1 MTLAIAIEDGP
12 HVWLAADSS
21 STSTDE
27 GVGDQDTAREP
38 KVWVRGGWGIG
49 FAGSWR
55 VGALLR
61 LDLDLPAVPR
71 SVDAVE
77 RLVQLELPQR
87 VRAVLSREDPD
98 DAASTYL
105 IVAARGAAWSGTF
118 WDLTRSSHGYA
129 AIGVPGATMALAVTS
144 RLSPRARAVAVLSAA
159 AKHQANVRPPFTVVR
174 V

>member
-1 MTLAIAIEDGP
+1 MTLALAIEDGP
-12 HVWLAADSS
+12 RVWLAADSAA
-21 STSTDE
+21 TSTDE
-27 GVGDQDTAREP
+27 GSAEQDTVREP
-38 KVWVRGGWGIG
+38 KVWVRGGWGFA

-61 LDLDLPAVPR
+61 LDLDMPPVPR

-77 RLVQLELPQR
+77 RLVQLELPHR
-87 VRAVLSREDPD
+87 VRAVLTREDPE

-105 IVAARGAAWSGTF
+105 IVAARGAAWSGTL

-129 AIGVPGATMALAVTS
+129 AIGVPGASMALAATA
-144 RLSPRARAVAVLSAA
+144 RLSPRARALAVLHAA
-159 AKHQANVRPPFTVVR
+159 AKHQANVRPPFKVER

>member
-1 MTLAIAIEDGP
+1 MTLALAIEDGP
-12 HVWLAADSS
+12 RVWLAADSAA
-21 STSTDE
+21 TSTAE
-27 GVGDQDTAREP
+27 GVYDQETVREP
-38 KVWVRGGWGIG
+38 KVWTRGGWGFG

-61 LDLDLPAVPR
+61 LDLDMPRVPR

-77 RLVQLELPQR
+77 RLVQLEFPQR
-87 VRAVLSREDPD
+87 VRAILSREDPE
-98 DAASTYL
+98 DATSTYL

-129 AIGVPGATMALAVTS
+129 AVGVPGATMALAVTS
-144 RLSPRARAVAVLSAA
+144 RLSPRARALAVLSAA
-159 AKHQANVRPPFTVVR
+159 ARHQANVRPPFTVVR